1 MDENLDIYG
10 KRLKA
15 GHCKFHP
22 PVAVPYP
29 CPLCAIKMHEEH
41 VVFEPE
47 PEVWSGEENP
57 RVSEYDGQL
66 DDFLA
71 SDVQG
76 VHFEATDQA
85 QWYATVTM
93 RNGEVWQLR
102 FGATN
107 PRARGYAIAEK
118 VE

>member
-1 MDENLDIYG
+1 VDELDIYG
-10 KRLKA
+10 LPLKP

-22 PVAVPYP
+22 PVKVPYP
-29 CPLCAIKMHEEH
+29 CPLCEVKHYQEH
-41 VVFEPE
+41 VVHEPE
-47 PEVWSGEENP
+47 PVWTGEENP
-57 RVSEYDGQL
+57 RVEEYDGNV

-71 SDVQG
+71 SDVQA

-93 RNGEVWQLR
+93 RSGEVWQLR
-102 FGATN
+102 FGAKN
-107 PRARGYAIAEK
+107 PNAKGYAIAER